1 VRGGEP
7 SCPSVLSPPSCVYFS
22 RGLATIMASAYPLQQ
37 HAEQHCQH
45 VDMQLGQQAM
55 HLLKNAFTIVC
66 PPGT

>member
-1 VRGGEP
+1 
-7 SCPSVLSPPSCVYFS
+7 
-22 RGLATIMASAYPLQQ
+22 LATIMASAYPLQQ